1 MTRLQQVIM
10 GINQFSVGIVL
21 PVLNLILLERGA
33 SLQTLPL
40 LFVVYAVTVMCFEMP
55 SGICADLYGRRTM
68 FLLSCGF
75 QLISFS
81 LILVGTTTV
90 WLVFAMI
97 FNGLG
102 RAFSSG
108 SLDALIIDQAIE
120 RSGEEVLS
128 KVTSRLA
135 VLEGIGLGLGSILG
149 GILAAVSGNY
159 LINIVLRVVF
169 TVVIVCLTLVHI
181 REMPIPKTRGQR
193 VSLLVHL
200 KEGGQLVGAAPG
212 LCLILG
218 GVFFLGFFL
227 STLET
232 YWQPAFMSV
241 TTFPNSSW
249 ILGFI
254 ACVGFFAVTLGNI
267 IAQRILV
274 TFKNRWWRIFGISR
288 IIFAVCLILFA
299 VQKNSFGFIFGYMGI
314 YLFMGVSNVT
324 ESTIINQLVPNHL
337 RASLLSLNSFIL
349 QIGVMSAGIFSSF
362 MIGYLD
368 FKGIWLTAGILLIV
382 YAVTVTVITFEKGNE
397 KNKAIKQSEM

>member
-1 MTRLQQVIM
+1 MTKLQQVII
-10 GINQFSVGIVL
+10 GINQLSLGLLL
-21 PVLNLILLERGA
+21 PVLNLILLEKGA

-55 SGICADLYGRRTM
+55 SGICADLYGRRTI

-75 QLISFS
+75 QLISFLLM
-81 LILVGTTTV
+81 LIGSTTIE
-90 WLVFAMI
+90 LVFAMI
-97 FNGLG
+97 CNGMG

-120 RSGEEVLS
+120 REGEEALS

-135 VLEGIGLGLGSILG
+135 VLDGVGLGLGSIIG
-149 GILAAVSGNY
+149 GILAAVSGTY
-159 LINIVLRVVF
+159 LINLVLRVVF
-169 TVVIVCLTLVHI
+169 TVIIVSLTLMHI
-181 REMPIPKTRGQR
+181 KELPVSQVKEQKR
-193 VSLLVHL
+193 SLLAHI
-200 KEGGQLVGAAPG
+200 KEGGQLVWAAPG

-227 STLET
+227 STIET

-254 ACVGFFAVTLGNI
+254 ACAGFFTVTLGNI
-267 IAQRILV
+267 ISQKILV
-274 TFKNRWWRIFGISR
+274 KFKKRWWRIYSISR
-288 IIFAVCLILFA
+288 MFFAVCIMLFA
-299 VQKNSFGFIFGYMGI
+299 VQKNSVSFIFGYMGI
-314 YLFMGVSNVT
+314 YLFMGISNVT

-337 RASLLSLNSFIL
+337 RASLLSFNSFIL
-349 QIGVMSAGIFSSF
+349 QIGVMCAGVFSSL

-368 FKGIWLTAGILLIV
+368 FKGIWLTAGVLLIL
-382 YAVTVTVITFEKGNE
+382 YAIIVIVTTFEKRNE
-397 KNKAIKQSEM
+397 TSKDIKQSEI